1 MNREDSDNNEQTQ
14 TIAMENGQAPELALE
29 EKLAQSEAKAAEY
42 LDGWQRARAEF
53 ANARKRLEKE
63 RADAYGNATA
73 DVLSKLLPIIDDFK
87 RAFDNVPAAIAQDKW
102 FTGIQL
108 VHRKLHTLLEN
119 NNLEVIPSVGQPFDP
134 NLHEAISQEASD
146 NYESGL
152 VIRELQTGYR
162 IGTRVLRPAMVII
175 SA

>member
-1 MNREDSDNNEQTQ
+1 MNREDSDNNEQTE
-14 TIAMENGQAPELALE
+14 TIEKENGQTPEITLAE
-29 EKLAQSEAKAAEY
+29 NLAQAEAKAAEY

-87 RAFDNVPAAIAQDKW
+87 RAFDNVPAAIAQDNW

-146 NYESGL
+146 SHDSGI

-162 IGTRVLRPAMVII
+162 LGSRVIRPAIVII

>member
-1 MNREDSDNNEQTQ
+1 MNGEDSNNTEQTQ
-14 TIAMENGQAPELALE
+14 TLEKENGQASEMTLE
-29 EKLAQSEAKAAEY
+29 ETLAQAEAKAAEY

-87 RAFDNVPAAIAQDKW
+87 RAFDTVPAAIAQDNW
-102 FTGIQL
+102 FMGIQL
-108 VHRKLHTLLEN
+108 VHRKLHTLLES
-119 NNLEVIPSVGQPFDP
+119 NNLEIIPAVGQPFNP

-146 NYESGL
+146 SYESGM

-162 IGTRVLRPAMVII
+162 LGSRVIRPAMVIV